1 MASKPSFVVQPGR
14 IIHAEAEGEIA
25 FPAIYRAEQVC
36 RGDRTAE
43 MVIMLIEHTGG
54 TDPRNRLPI
63 GRDIIRIGRSPIV
76 LDNIYEVRRLNKGIL
91 LRAEHLFKKGLGQ
104 AL

>member
-1 MASKPSFVVQPGR
+1 MAGKASLVVQTGR

-25 FPAIYRAEQVC
+25 FCCLYRAVQSC
-36 RGDRTAE
+36 QSDRAAE
-43 MVIMLIEHTGG
+43 MVIMFEHHAGG
-54 TDPRNRLPI
+54 AYPANRLTI
-63 GRDIIRIGRSPIV
+63 GRGVIGIGRSPIV